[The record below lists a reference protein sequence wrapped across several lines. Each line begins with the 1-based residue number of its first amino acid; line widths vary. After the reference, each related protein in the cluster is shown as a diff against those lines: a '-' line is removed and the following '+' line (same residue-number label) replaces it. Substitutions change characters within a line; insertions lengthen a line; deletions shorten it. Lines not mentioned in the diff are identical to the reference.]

1 MKITNNPNGKEYN
14 MTGIN
19 VTPPPP
25 GGTPPPPK
33 APDTRSWHQKKRFRI
48 PGGLF
53 AASLVI
59 AALAPDETTVIVE
72 APAPVE
78 TTEAPV
84 VEIDEPVVVETTEA
98 PVPETTEAPAP
109 ETTTVAPAPET
120 TEPAPDMGDKTLGF
134 IRELVPGLEGVSDEA
149 LLNEAIALCEA
160 AEASPTQE
168 AFGEAFFARWLEEP
182 AGMPEVF
189 FLDYELYSEFAG
201 GALVWQCEPQFDRL
215 FADFI

>member
-1 MKITNNPNGKEYN
+1 MKVTNNPNRKEYN
-14 MTGIN
+14 MTGPN

-25 GGTPPPPK
+25 GGAPK
-33 APDTRSWHQKKRFRI
+33 PERKFYQKKRFII
-48 PGGLF
+48 PGAF
-53 AASLVI
+53 AALVTI
-59 AALAPDETTVIVE
+59 IVASGGGAE
-72 APAPVE
+72 DAPA
-78 TTEAPV
+78 TTEAPAV
-84 VEIDEPVVVETTEA
+84 TVEIDEPVVIETTEA
-98 PVPETTEAPAP
+98 PVPETT
-109 ETTTVAPAPET
+109 T
-120 TEPAPDMGDKTLGF
+120 TEAPDMGDKTLGF

-215 FADFI
+215 FADFT